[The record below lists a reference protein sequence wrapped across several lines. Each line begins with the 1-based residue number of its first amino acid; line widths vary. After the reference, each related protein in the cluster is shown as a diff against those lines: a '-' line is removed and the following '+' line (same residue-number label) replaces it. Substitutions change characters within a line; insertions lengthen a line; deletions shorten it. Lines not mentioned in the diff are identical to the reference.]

1 MTESKE
7 RVHMVEMEAK
17 IDKKFKEFEVS
28 IFQTLGLI
36 DPYFQRIV
44 GEMINRH
51 KEAVIQIVNLEI
63 DVIEGTP
70 NVETK

>member
-7 RVHMVEMEAK
+7 RFHMIEMEAK

-51 KEAVIQIVNLEI
+51 KEAIVQIVDLE
-63 DVIEGTP
+63 VNKTEKEG
-70 NVETK
+70 VK